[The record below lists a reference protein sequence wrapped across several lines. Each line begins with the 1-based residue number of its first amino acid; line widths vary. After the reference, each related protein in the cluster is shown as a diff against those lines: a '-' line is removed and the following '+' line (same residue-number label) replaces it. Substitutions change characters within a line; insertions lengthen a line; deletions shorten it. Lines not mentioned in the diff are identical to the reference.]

1 MPQNILFFAD
11 RLPPLPGGMEV
22 HAGYFIDHFTNH
34 PQFPLSGVIT
44 KNAKGDNCLIKREDK
59 VPIDIKDFPCFSPSF
74 VFFNSGRW
82 IEELKQIRKI
92 LPKTI
97 FLYRTGG
104 NEIIKAPLI
113 HNQISDHSSRQA
125 YWASTLNETI
135 DLMITN
141 SAYTEVR
148 LHAVGLTCPFVRVVG
163 GVNTAALKA
172 QKISNKKPITIF
184 CAARFVPYKNHS
196 LLISLI
202 HELSLR
208 GHDLILRLAG
218 DGPLLAKTQEQVKKY
233 NLGSI
238 VKFLGVL
245 DNKQTCQE
253 IAQTHI
259 YMQLSADQVTEVPG
273 GTYIHSEGMGRSI
286 LEALTA
292 GTFVI
297 AGNSGALSEV
307 VTKDRG
313 LVVDLDN
320 IGQITE
326 KVENILKNLP
336 LRQPFINDY
345 CWANIFKRYEKLLE
359 DCHENIAGHRKMW
372 SH

>member
-22 HAGYFIDHFTNH
+22 HAGYFIDYFTNH
-34 PQFPLSGVIT
+34 SQFPLSGVIT
-44 KNAKGDNCLIKREDK
+44 KNAKGESCLLKGK
-59 VPIDIKDFPCFSPSF
+59 NKLPIDINELPYLSPSF

-82 IEELKQIRKI
+82 IEELKQIRTL
-92 LPKTI
+92 LPTAI

-104 NEIIKAPLI
+104 NEIIKAPLS
-113 HNQISDHSSRQA
+113 HNQIPDHSSRQA

-135 DLMITN
+135 NLMITN
-141 SAYTEVR
+141 SAYTEAR
-148 LHAVGLTCPFVRVVG
+148 LHAVGLTCPFERVVG
-163 GVNTAALKA
+163 GINTAALKA
-172 QKISNKKPITIF
+172 QKLPNKIPITIF

-218 DGPLLAKTQEQVKKY
+218 DGPLLAQIQGQVQQN
-233 NLGSI
+233 NLDSI

-253 IAQTHI
+253 IAQAHI

-273 GTYIHSEGMGRSI
+273 GSYIHSEGMGRSI

-292 GTFVI
+292 GIFVI
-297 AGNSGALSEV
+297 AGNSGALSEI

-320 IGQITE
+320 VGQITE
-326 KVENILKNLP
+326 KVEHILKNLP
-336 LRQPFINDY
+336 PRQPFINDY
-345 CWANIFKRYEKLLE
+345 CWANIFKRYEKILKGY
-359 DCHENIAGHRKMW
+359 HENIAGYRKMW